1 MFKKLFST
9 DLAMPANGAS
19 GNNGRGFGTLRTAYA
34 NWRLCNDVAAIVVAL
49 NRLPNHRLHLI
60 GLHRDGLVDAVGD
73 MIVSAEENRAIGREV
88 IAILDA
94 SADSTFSC
102 HDITPPVDIQ
112 SRRKPQLK
120 KESLS

>member
-9 DLAMPANGAS
+9 DLAMTADGAS
-19 GNNGRGFGTLRTAYA
+19 GNDGRGFGALRTAYVH
-34 NWRLCNDVAAIVVAL
+34 WRLGNDIAAIAIAL
-49 NRLPNHRLHLI
+49 NRLPNRRLELI

-102 HDITPPVDIQ
+102 HDFTPPIDIQ
-112 SRRKPQLK
+112 SRQKHQLSND
-120 KESLS
+120 SLS

>member
-1 MFKKLFST
+1 MFKKLFRT

-94 SADSTFSC
+94 SAEGTFSC
-102 HDITPPVDIQ
+102 HDITTPIDIQ
-112 SRRKPQLK
+112 SRQKQ
-120 KESLS
+120 